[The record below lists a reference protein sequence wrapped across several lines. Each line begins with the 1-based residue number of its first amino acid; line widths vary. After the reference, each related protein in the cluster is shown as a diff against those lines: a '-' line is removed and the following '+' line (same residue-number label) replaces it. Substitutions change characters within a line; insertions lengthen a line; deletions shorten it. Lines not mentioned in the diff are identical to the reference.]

1 MQVIF
6 RTDNHIEGHDRLAT
20 YASEVVT
27 HVLGRFDEHVTRV
40 DVHLSESGS
49 KDASERTRC
58 VMEAHVGGKPPVA
71 VSHLGEDEGA
81 SLDGGAKKLRR
92 ALDTVF
98 GKMHDHHA

>member
-1 MQVIF
+1 
-6 RTDNHIEGHDRLAT
+6 
-20 YASEVVT
+20 
-27 HVLGRFDEHVTRV
+27 
-40 DVHLSESGS
+40 
-49 KDASERTRC
+49 
-58 VMEAHVGGKPPVA
+58 